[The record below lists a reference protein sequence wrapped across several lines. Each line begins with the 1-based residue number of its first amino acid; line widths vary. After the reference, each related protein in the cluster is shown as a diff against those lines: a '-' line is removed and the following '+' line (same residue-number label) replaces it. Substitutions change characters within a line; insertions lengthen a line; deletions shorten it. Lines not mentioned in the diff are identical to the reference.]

1 MKKPFTRMNEETLY
15 TLALTRIPGLGLI
28 GAHRLL
34 EAAGSASA
42 IFLHTKE
49 LIESMPDFP
58 KRLTHA
64 FDCPDILRLCEA
76 ELQFAE
82 KNKIRPLTPADAD
95 YPSRLRECDDA
106 PLILF
111 YRGNANLNSLHFI
124 SLVGTRHAT
133 EYGKGLCLRFMEEL
147 KELLPDAVIVSGLAY
162 GIDIHAHRAAL
173 QCGFETIGVLAHGLD
188 RIYPSVHRQTAA
200 QMIHQGG
207 LLTEFPSGTNP
218 DRQTSS
224 SATAS

>member
-95 YPSRLRECDDA
+95 YPSRLRECMM
-106 PLILF
+106 PLSSCSTE
-111 YRGNANLNSLHFI
+111 AMPTSTACI
-124 SLVGTRHAT
+124 S
-133 EYGKGLCLRFMEEL
+133 
-147 KELLPDAVIVSGLAY
+147 
-162 GIDIHAHRAAL
+162 
-173 QCGFETIGVLAHGLD
+173 
-188 RIYPSVHRQTAA
+188 SVW
-200 QMIHQGG
+200 
-207 LLTEFPSGTNP
+207 
-218 DRQTSS
+218 
-224 SATAS
+224 